1 MESIDDKYIKSGEK
15 DNFEY
20 TLYYVNKYNNEYN
33 NEYKCEYK
41 VVSPNENK
49 EFYGVTEKDALK
61 KFYDYVNIQMGL
73 INAELSPLDEAEIRS
88 LEKKI
93 QSNRIWLRN
102 KLTKSHYLCD
112 GDYGLTVRE
121 IFDKHDYIA
130 ELLHE
135 NNNKIEIILKKFN
148 RGIGGYHYI
157 LLNKKYETNICELK
171 RIEAEL
177 NARK

>member
-1 MESIDDKYIKSGEK
+1 MESIDDKYIESGEK

-20 TLYYVNKYNNEYN
+20 TLYHVTKYFNGYT
-33 NEYKCEYK
+33 CEYK

-49 EFYGVTEKDALK
+49 EFYGATEEEALK

-73 INAELSPLDEAEIRS
+73 INAVLSPLDEEEIRS

-93 QSNRIWLRN
+93 QSNRIWLRI

-148 RGIGGYHYI
+148 RCIGGYHYI